1 MQGMVCIQE
10 SISQEINNLVNS
22 FKIGFLRL
30 ENRNEKPVNG

>member
-22 FKIGFLRL
+22 FKIRFFKVR
-30 ENRNEKPVNG
+30 EQKWETS